1 MLKHVIDKAVTET
14 HIAEEGKERHD
25 YYDLNL
31 GPAHPTMHGILENRV
46 KLDGERIIDAECHI
60 GYCHRSFEKLS
71 EHYSY
76 NQVLTITDRMNYVS
90 SMANNVGWTQ
100 AAEKLLG
107 IEVPKLVQYVR
118 VITLEMNRIMDH
130 LIRVGILGVDAGAY
144 TGFLYFM
151 EQRERA
157 YKIIEKMTGGRLTT
171 TFGRVGGLD
180 KPLYPEFKE
189 DVLEWLRPI
198 PKVLKEFHTLVT
210 RNRIFIERFRDIS
223 PISKE
228 RALSYGFTGPN
239 LRAAGV
245 DYDLRKA
252 EPYLSYSDFDFE
264 VPLGTNGDVYDRY
277 MVCMLEM
284 EQSIKIIEQAIN
296 NLPEGSWHA
305 DIPEIFLPEKK
316 DVYSSMESMIYHFKI
331 IMHGI
336 RPPVGEVYEAVES
349 PNGELGFY
357 CVSDGGPNPYRLH
370 FRSPCLY
377 FYQSIEEL
385 LKGGMLADA
394 VITISSINVIAGELE
409 R

>member
-1 MLKHVIDKAVTET
+1 MLKQVIDKE
-14 HIAEEGKERHD
+14 IAQYAEIDERD
-25 YYDLNL
+25 LYDLNL
-31 GPAHPTMHGILENRV
+31 GPSHPATHGILENRV
-46 KLDGERIIDAECHI
+46 KLDGERIVKCESHI

-90 SMANNVGWTQ
+90 SMANNIGWTL

-118 VITLEMNRIMDH
+118 VIMLELNRIIDH
-130 LIRVGILGVDAGAY
+130 LICTGVMGVDSGAY

-157 YKIIEKMTGGRLTT
+157 YDIIQKMTGARLTT

-180 KPLYPEFKE
+180 RPLYNEFKQ
-189 DVLEWLRPI
+189 DILEWLRPL
-198 PKVLKEFHTLVT
+198 PKVIKEFHTLLT
-210 RNRIFIERFRDIS
+210 RNRIFIERLRGVS
-223 PISKE
+223 EVTEE
-228 RALSYGFTGPN
+228 RALEYGFTGPN
-239 LRAAGV
+239 LRATGV
-245 DYDLRKA
+245 SYDVRKA
-252 EPYLSYSDFDFE
+252 DPFSSYSDFDFD
-264 VPLGTNGDVYDRY
+264 VPTGSTGDAYDRY
-277 MVCMLEM
+277 MVRMLEM
-284 EQSIKIIEQAIN
+284 EESMKIIKQAIE
-296 NLPEGSWHA
+296 NLPEGPHHA
-305 DIPEIFLPEKK
+305 DVPEIYLPEKK
-316 DVYSSMESMIYHFKI
+316 HVYSSMESMIYHFKI

-336 RPPVGEVYEAVES
+336 RPPVGEVYQAIEA

-385 LKGGMLADA
+385 LEGGLIADA
-394 VITISSINVIAGELE
+394 IMTMSSVNVIAGELE

>member
-1 MLKHVIDKAVTET
+1 MLKQVIDRA
-14 HIAEEGKERHD
+14 IAEGAPKESRD
-25 YYDLNL
+25 LYDLNL
-31 GPAHPTMHGILENRV
+31 GPSHPAMHGILENRV
-46 KLDGERIIDAECHI
+46 RLDGERIVDVEAHI

-76 NQVLTITDRMNYVS
+76 NQVITITDRMNYVS
-90 SMANNVGWTQ
+90 SMANNIGWTL

-118 VITLEMNRIMDH
+118 VIMLEVNRIIDH
-130 LIRVGILGVDAGAY
+130 LILTGILGVDAGAY

-157 YKIIEKMTGGRLTT
+157 YKIIERLTGARLTT

-180 KPLYPEFKE
+180 RPLYPDFVDDIK
-189 DVLEWLRPI
+189 DWIKPL
-198 PKVLKEFHTLVT
+198 PKAIQEFHTLLS
-210 RNRIFIERFRDIS
+210 RNRIFLDRTRGVSAIS
-223 PISKE
+223 AE
-228 RALSYGFTGPN
+228 RAMEYGFTGPN

-245 DYDLRKA
+245 EYDLRIN
-252 EPYLSYSDFDFE
+252 EPYSSYDDFDFE
-264 VPLGTNGDVYDRY
+264 VPLGTDGDVYDRY
-277 MVCMLEM
+277 MVSMLEM
-284 EQSIKIIEQAIN
+284 EQSIRIIEQAVN
-296 NLPEGSWHA
+296 NLPDGPYHA
-305 DIPEIFLPEKK
+305 DVPEVFLPDKK
-316 DVYSSMESMIYHFKI
+316 DVYSNMEAMIYHFKI

-336 RPPVGEVYEAVES
+336 RPPVGEAYQAIES

-377 FYQSIEEL
+377 YYQAIEEL
-385 LKGGMLADA
+385 LRDGLIADA
-394 VITISSINVIAGELE
+394 IMTISSVNVIAGELE

>member
-1 MLKHVIDKAVTET
+1 MLKQVIDSAVTQSQVEK
-14 HIAEEGKERHD
+14 EGAQQHD

-31 GPAHPTMHGILENRV
+31 GPSHPATHGILENRC
-46 KLDGERIIDAECHI
+46 KLDGETIVKAEAHI

-90 SMANNVGWTQ
+90 SMANNIGWTL

-118 VITLEMNRIMDH
+118 VITFEMNRIMDH
-130 LIRVGILGVDAGAY
+130 LVRVGILGVDAGAY
-144 TGFLYFM
+144 TGFLYFY

-157 YKIIEKMTGGRLTT
+157 YKIIEKMTGARLTT

-189 DVLEWLRPI
+189 DVLEWLAPI
-198 PKVLKEFHTLVT
+198 PKVLKEFHTLMT
-210 RNRIFIERFRDIS
+210 RNRIFIERCRDVS
-223 PISKE
+223 PISPE
-228 RALSYGFTGPN
+228 RALAYGYTGPN

-252 EPYLSYSDFDFE
+252 EPYSSYEDFDFDTIT
-264 VPLGTNGDVYDRY
+264 GTTGDVYDRY

-284 EQSIKIIEQAIN
+284 EESIKIMKQAVE
-296 NLPEGSWHA
+296 NLPEGPWHA
-305 DIPEIFLPEKK
+305 DVPEVFLPEKK
-316 DVYSSMESMIYHFKI
+316 DVYSSMEAMIYHFKI

-336 RPPVGEVYEAVES
+336 RPPAGEVYQAVES

-357 CVSDGGPNPYRLH
+357 CVSDNGPNPYRLH

-385 LKGGMLADA
+385 IEGGMIADA
-394 VITISSINVIAGELE
+394 IMTMSSVNVIAGELE